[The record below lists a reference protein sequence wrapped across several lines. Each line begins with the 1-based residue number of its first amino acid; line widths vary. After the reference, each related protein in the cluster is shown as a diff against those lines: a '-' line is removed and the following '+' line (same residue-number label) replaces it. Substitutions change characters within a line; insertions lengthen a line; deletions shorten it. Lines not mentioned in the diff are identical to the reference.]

1 MITSLS
7 LENFKGWRQAKL
19 PLGQITVLFGTN
31 NSGKTSILQSLLL
44 LKQTVERYDR
54 SRPLHFGEQEKDLI
68 ELGSFG
74 EAVYGHNL
82 KNEIGIELEWIPKKP
97 EKIGPGRMAEKI
109 SYKGQFASIDEQVLM
124 TNLRFSTAN
133 TGIDIRWKKDGIYS
147 AGIMG
152 FKKRGRKLISQPESC
167 YGIPHK
173 AINYFKE
180 LFPLEFSHQFE
191 SLMKRIRYLGPLR
204 QPPGRVYTWSGS
216 RPDSV
221 GLKGEYAVQ
230 AMLAALKEKP
240 TVTGRG
246 KKKPRIG
253 LHEEAKRWMDRLG
266 VADNIEL
273 LPLDRDGGRLFETK
287 LRIRGAAYD
296 ASLADV
302 GVGVSQ
308 VLPVIVQLYFAPP
321 GSILLFEQPE
331 IHLHPSVQAALA
343 DLFIEA
349 ADTLGHQVIIESHS
363 EHFLVRMQRRIAEGK
378 IRIADREHIK
388 LFLCSIQNKTSVAK
402 ELEMDEYG
410 KIKDWP
416 EDFFGDTLCDREAVM
431 RAMIERKKGANKI

>member
-7 LENFKGWRQAKL
+7 LQNFKGWRKAKL

-31 NSGKTSILQSLLL
+31 SSGKTSILQSLLL
-44 LKQTVERYDR
+44 LKQTVESYDL

-68 ELGSFG
+68 ELGSF
-74 EAVYGHNL
+74 EEIVYGHNL
-82 KNEIGIELEWIPKKP
+82 KNEIGIALEWIPHKP
-97 EKIGPGRMAEKI
+97 EEVAPGRKAEKI
-109 SYKGQFASIDEQVLM
+109 TYKGQFASIDDQVVM
-124 TNLRFSTAN
+124 TLLRFSAD
-133 TGIDIRWKKDGIYS
+133 GISIDIRRERSRTYS

-152 FKKRGRKLISQPESC
+152 SKQKDRQLIQAPESC

-173 AINYFKE
+173 ATNYFKE

-191 SLMKRIRYLGPLR
+191 NLMKSIRYLGPLR

-240 TVTGRG
+240 TVTRRG
-246 KKKPRIG
+246 IKQPRVK

-266 VADNIEL
+266 VANNIEL
-273 LPLDRDGGRLFETK
+273 RPLDKAGGRLFEPK
-287 LRIRGAAYD
+287 LRIKGAAYD

-321 GSILLFEQPE
+321 QSILLFEQPE

-349 ADTLGHQVIIESHS
+349 ADALGHQVIIESHS
-363 EHFLVRMQRRIAEGK
+363 EHFLVRMQRRIAEGN
-378 IRIADREHIK
+378 IAIAGSEHIK
-388 LFLCSIQNKTSVAK
+388 LYLCAIQNKTSTATD
-402 ELEMDEYG
+402 LEMDEYG

-416 EDFFGDTLCDREAVM
+416 EDFFGDTLGDREAIM
-431 RAMIERKKGANKI
+431 RAMIERKKGANKS